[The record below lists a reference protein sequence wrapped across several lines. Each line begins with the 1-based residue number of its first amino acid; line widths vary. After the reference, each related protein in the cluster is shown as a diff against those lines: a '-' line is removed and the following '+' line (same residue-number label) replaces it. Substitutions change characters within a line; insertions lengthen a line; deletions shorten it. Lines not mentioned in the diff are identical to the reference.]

1 MQLKAAIRN
10 RAIAEGI
17 PVRVVMQNY
26 LLERPLERIACSPWR
41 DCVVIKGG
49 MLIASLI
56 GVDKRSTKDLDA
68 TVRGFSLAHESVERA
83 FRAIADVEVDDDFSF
98 EFVRTEEIRE
108 ADDYP
113 GIRVR
118 LRARYEKIAS
128 VVTVDVTTG
137 DKITPG
143 AIEFNYPLM
152 FDDRTLSLMAY
163 PLVTVLSEKLETVIC
178 RGTANTRLRDYYDL
192 YELWSLRG
200 DELDRSLLA
209 EALVATAKRRGTL
222 SLMGRYREVMADVS
236 SDESMR
242 ARWAA
247 YAVDYPYVSDLTLSD
262 ACAAVVAL
270 MESAGW

>member
-1 MQLKAAIRN
+1 MNL
-10 RAIAEGI
+10 G
-17 PVRVVMQNY
+17 
-26 LLERPLERIACSPWR
+26 S
-41 DCVVIKGG
+41 
-49 MLIASLI
+49 S
-56 GVDKRSTKDLDA
+56 
-68 TVRGFSLAHESVERA
+68 
-83 FRAIADVEVDDDFSF
+83 
-98 EFVRTEEIRE
+98 EIRE

-178 RGTANTRLRDYYDL
+178 RGRASTRLRDYYDL

-247 YAVDYPYVSDLTLSD
+247 YAVDYPYVGDLTLSD